1 MNLSRVIH
9 MEDSFSLRDYNN
21 PSKVDYTHR
30 KFMIFPYEEN
40 GDLMNLIEKAKV
52 KRASIS

>member
-21 PSKVDYTHR
+21 PTKVDYTHR

-52 KRASIS
+52 KGVSIS